1 MRKQKQDGGSSKVS
15 TGSKADGGK
24 DESSSKEVS
33 PGFTFAEVEDLIQQA
48 EERAKEDLREAKGSN
63 PGTSQSWA
71 HQVREKVTHLLSSSP
86 QGTSFGQVAR
96 VLNDLLEI
104 LHDDDLCRP
113 MSTVGKR
120 SIFPLPIPEE
130 HGDLGDKFGILT
142 ALTRGLN
149 SLHGCAASSTTNSA
163 ALCAQKRLTAVVRD
177 CGFLEEPIQQ
187 VNFAEFFRHRGLDY
201 QGDEVRVA
209 KAITWRGVA
218 GSLPDEVGTLD
229 ILQYCEGGVKHF
241 IQNMEDYIVPEEMQ
255 VIGKTP
261 RTMVS
266 DDEWPQV
273 AQGLIECGLCEVMDE
288 KELFHV
294 KGQPL
299 KNGLFAVSKDEF
311 VGDVELLRLIMNLK
325 PLNQITRAMDGD
337 TSTLPSVTSL
347 GTLFLD
353 EEEVLCT
360 SSEDIRCFFYL
371 FRLPRFWFR
380 YLAFGKAVPDRLL
393 PKGVAP
399 GRGFLVARVLPM
411 GYANSVAVAQHVHRR
426 VVRQCMGSMHPP
438 VGAEQESRR
447 DKFATSSSSVFRVY
461 LDNFDFL
468 EKLEFSEAEVRKGK
482 VSPVVEELRRAYDLQ
497 GLPRHPKKATE
508 QQWLAEGQGALVDGQ
523 RGVISA
529 KPAKV
534 AKYIAM
540 TLELLKHGR
549 ASQRELQVVGGG
561 LVYLCMFKRPLLC
574 GLNKLWK
581 VIVGLEGAPRSWKVP
596 LCKELT
602 VELVRFLA
610 LLPLAYI
617 NLRAGFAKEVTAS
630 DASLQGGGACVS
642 KGLTPYGVAA
652 SRATIRG
659 DLPEKHD
666 FVQVLTVG
674 LFDGI
679 GALRVAADILGLPL
693 AGHVAVECSPTAQRV
708 MEANFSEVIQ
718 VSQVEEVDEE
728 AVRGWSLRFSSVGL
742 VLVGAG
748 PPCQGVS
755 GLNSDRRGALKDVR
769 SCLFQ
774 HVPRITS
781 LIKKYFVWAQVH
793 DLVESVASMD
803 YKDCETM
810 SNSLGTSPWF
820 IDSCGV
826 SLAHRPRVYWVSWE
840 LYEEQG
846 VTIRYGSDGRLP
858 IQGEVQL
865 EAVVD
870 EKEFLEPGCSKY
882 STKSFPTFTTARPS
896 PFPLRKPAGLA
907 ECSPHEVA
915 RWKAHDHRFPP
926 YQYRDVHCVST
937 PTGELRPPSITERE
951 IILGFPA
958 GYTKQCLSKQHHG
971 SQAHQDARLTLV
983 GNSWSVPVI
992 AWLVSCLVFPLGL
1005 APKLSLQQI
1014 VELVTPGKSSSLQ
1027 MILQRPSLKVST
1039 KTAPLDCKLVQKLC
1053 GLVSL
1058 KGQDLLLQQQSAQPV
1073 RSQRLRASL
1082 PSKLWRWANIAGW
1095 QWTGDTEHIN
1105 VLELRAAYTTIRY
1118 RVKVL
1123 RQWDVRFVHL
1133 LDSMVVLHG
1142 LTRGRSSSRKMKR
1155 TLMRLNSLL
1164 LVTGLQATWAYVD
1177 TKENPADKPSRW
1189 GVKKRWLKVKHRN

>member
-1 MRKQKQDGGSSKVS
+1 
-15 TGSKADGGK
+15 
-24 DESSSKEVS
+24 
-33 PGFTFAEVEDLIQQA
+33 
-48 EERAKEDLREAKGSN
+48 
-63 PGTSQSWA
+63 
-71 HQVREKVTHLLSSSP
+71 
-86 QGTSFGQVAR
+86 
-96 VLNDLLEI
+96 
-104 LHDDDLCRP
+104 
-113 MSTVGKR
+113 
-120 SIFPLPIPEE
+120 
-130 HGDLGDKFGILT
+130 
-142 ALTRGLN
+142 
-149 SLHGCAASSTTNSA
+149 
-163 ALCAQKRLTAVVRD
+163 
-177 CGFLEEPIQQ
+177 
-187 VNFAEFFRHRGLDY
+187 
-201 QGDEVRVA
+201 
-209 KAITWRGVA
+209 
-218 GSLPDEVGTLD
+218 
-229 ILQYCEGGVKHF
+229 
-241 IQNMEDYIVPEEMQ
+241 
-255 VIGKTP
+255 
-261 RTMVS
+261 MVS
-266 DDEWPQV
+266 NDEWPQV

-311 VGDVELLRLIMNLK
+311 
-325 PLNQITRAMDGD
+325 
-337 TSTLPSVTSL
+337 
-347 GTLFLD
+347 
-353 EEEVLCT
+353 
-360 SSEDIRCFFYL
+360 
-371 FRLPRFWFR
+371 
-380 YLAFGKAVPDRLL
+380 AVPDRLL

-411 GYANSVAVAQHVHRR
+411 GYANSVAVAQYVHRR

-468 EKLEFSEAEVRKGK
+468 EKLESSEAEVRKGK
-482 VSPVVEELRRAYDLQ
+482 VSPVVEELRRAYELQ

-508 QQWLAEGQGALVDGQ
+508 QQWLAEVQGALVDGQ

-630 DASLQGGGACVS
+630 DASLQGGGAYVS

-679 GALRVAADILGLPL
+679 GAFRVAADILGLPL
-693 AGHVAVECSPTAQRV
+693 AGHVAVECSPTAQHV

-781 LIKKYFVWAQVH
+781 LIKKYFVWVQVH

-803 YKDCETM
+803 CKDCVTM

-820 IDSCGV
+820 IDSCGM

-846 VTIRYGSDGRLP
+846 VIIRYGSDGRLP
-858 IQGEVQL
+858 I
-865 EAVVD
+865 
-870 EKEFLEPGCSKY
+870 Y
-882 STKSFPTFTTARPS
+882 
-896 PFPLRKPAGLA
+896 
-907 ECSPHEVA
+907 
-915 RWKAHDHRFPP
+915 
-926 YQYRDVHCVST
+926 
-937 PTGELRPPSITERE
+937 
-951 IILGFPA
+951 
-958 GYTKQCLSKQHHG
+958 
-971 SQAHQDARLTLV
+971 
-983 GNSWSVPVI
+983 
-992 AWLVSCLVFPLGL
+992 
-1005 APKLSLQQI
+1005 
-1014 VELVTPGKSSSLQ
+1014 
-1027 MILQRPSLKVST
+1027 KVST

-1053 GLVSL
+1053 GLVLL

-1095 QWTGDTEHIN
+1095 QWTGDKEHIN

-1118 RVKVL
+1118 RVEVL